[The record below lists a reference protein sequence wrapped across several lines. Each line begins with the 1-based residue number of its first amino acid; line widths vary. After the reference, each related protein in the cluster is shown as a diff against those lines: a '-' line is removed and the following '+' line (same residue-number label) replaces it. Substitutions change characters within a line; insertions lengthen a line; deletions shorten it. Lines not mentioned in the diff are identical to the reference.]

1 MRTIRLAALAIV
13 FLIPICA
20 IGQPD
25 TSGTAQTQQIPAP
38 QPIQEHDGWFKWNPI
53 TLALFGAGI
62 AALFAGIGSA
72 VGCTIAGGM
81 AAGGLQEKPELFG
94 RFLPL
99 AAAPGTQGVYGFVVT
114 VLILNR
120 IGAGLTIDTGW
131 QLFFAGIPVGFAGLI
146 SAIYQGKVCASSI
159 GLVVKDPQQ
168 LGKSL
173 VFPALVE
180 FYAILGLLCSVL
192 MLNKIG

>member
-1 MRTIRLAALAIV
+1 MRIITLAMFAVIFIL
-13 FLIPICA
+13 PIFA
-20 IGQPD
+20 IGQMD
-25 TSGTAQTQQIPAP
+25 SGQSTQQQQFPVHE
-38 QPIQEHDGWFKWNPI
+38 PIQGDSGWFKWNPI
-53 TLALFGAGI
+53 TLALMGAGI

-81 AAGGLQEKPELFG
+81 AAGGLQENPRLFG
-94 RFLPL
+94 QFLPL
-99 AAAPGTQGVYGFVVT
+99 AAAPGTQGVYGFVIT
-114 VLILNR
+114 VLILNK
-120 IGAGLTIDTGW
+120 IGAGLSIDNGW
-131 QLFFAGIPVGFAGLI
+131 QLFFAGMPVGFAGLI

-159 GLVVKDPQQ
+159 GLVVKDPKA

-192 MLNKIG
+192 MLNKI